1 MPLPRGEVLDVN
13 NSELRGGGE
22 EEAEELV
29 GDGYRQHAA
38 TVGEAETDEEG
49 EGIARVDLQRVL
61 LVVRGGGEDA
71 LPSEVC
77 RGECGPRGHCSWAG
91 VFIYRLY
98 TPSCLF
104 NKKRIFRYVCVCGGL
119 VSLHTVFIQRV
130 VY

>member
-1 MPLPRGEVLDVN
+1 VY

-104 NKKRIFRYVCVCGGL
+104 NKTDDSRCVCVRCAG
-119 VSLHTVFIQRV
+119 VFIL
-130 VY
+130 YTELFIE